1 MEGTSSLAVS
11 RKLFCEFYENDYKLN
26 LYMFSLHYITDIFT
40 SVIQISARHKAIGM
54 MQFKIKHFQVRPSV
68 HTSH

>member
-1 MEGTSSLAVS
+1 
-11 RKLFCEFYENDYKLN
+11 
-26 LYMFSLHYITDIFT
+26 MFSLHYITDIFT

-68 HTSH
+68 HTSHWNMVIEVEEPDYKF